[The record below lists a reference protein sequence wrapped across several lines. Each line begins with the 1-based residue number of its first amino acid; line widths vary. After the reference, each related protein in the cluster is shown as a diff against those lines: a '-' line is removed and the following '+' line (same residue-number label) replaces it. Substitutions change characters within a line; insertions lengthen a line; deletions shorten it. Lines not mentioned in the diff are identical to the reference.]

1 MDRVLLS
8 ERSRVFAACAPG
20 QVSEYV
26 GRHLGSHRLQIGR
39 DAVARASLAHRHFA
53 ALDLCRLHYAG
64 QVRILAPALDEL
76 YHLQILLRGRCLWQG
91 RDGTRCYGPGELMLL
106 NPSEPVDLVYSD
118 DCEKF
123 IVKLPVT
130 LLERVCQTRG
140 WTLPAVGIR
149 FVRPEAQRPSSDIL
163 DLLTLICHEAE
174 AALPTG
180 FHEPYLQILAA
191 KLLLQLPSNLTP
203 AASRREPGS
212 RFAQLVEHIEAHLD
226 EDLTPQQLAVQAHL
240 SERGLFGLFQR
251 EVGCAPLEFVRQ
263 RRLERV
269 RQVLLDP
276 PAGVRSVT
284 EAALAHGF
292 LHLGR
297 FAQQYKARFG
307 ESPSATWRGR
317 PRQAAV
323 GG

>member
-8 ERSRVFAACAPG
+8 EGSQVFAACAPG

-39 DAVARASLAHRHFA
+39 DTTARASLAHRHFA

-91 RDGTRCYGPGELMLL
+91 RDGARCYGSGELMLL
-106 NPSEPVDLVYSD
+106 NPNEPVDLVYSD

-123 IVKLPVT
+123 IVKLPAS
-130 LLERVCQTRG
+130 LLERVCQARG
-140 WTLPAVGIR
+140 WVLPSAGIR
-149 FVRPEAQRPSSDIL
+149 FIRPQAQRPSSDIL
-163 DLLTLICHEAE
+163 DLLSLICHEAE
-174 AALPTG
+174 AALPGG
-180 FHEPYLQILAA
+180 FHEPYLQILAS
-191 KLLLQLPSNLTP
+191 KLLLQLPSNLAAP
-203 AASRREPGS
+203 ASRSEPCS

-226 EDLTPQQLAVQAHL
+226 EELSPRQLAAQAHL
-240 SERGLFGLFQR
+240 SERALFSLFQR

-263 RRLERV
+263 LRLERV
-269 RQVLLDP
+269 RQMLLDP
-276 PAGVRSVT
+276 QASARSVT
-284 EAALAHGF
+284 EVALAHGF

-297 FAQQYKARFG
+297 FAQQYRTRFG
-307 ESPSATWRGR
+307 ETPSATWRGR
-317 PRQAAV
+317 ASQTAV

>member
-8 ERSRVFAACAPG
+8 ERSQVFAACAPG

-39 DAVARASLAHRHFA
+39 DRAARASLAHRSFA

-64 QVRILAPALDEL
+64 QVRILAPALDDL

-91 RDGTRCYGPGELMLL
+91 REEARCYGPGELMLL

-123 IVKLPVT
+123 IVKLPAP
-130 LLERVCQTRG
+130 LLARVCQAQG
-140 WTLPAVGIR
+140 WTLPAEGIR
-149 FVRPEAQRPSSDIL
+149 FVRPVAQRPSGDIL
-163 DLLTLICHEAE
+163 DLLALICHEAE
-174 AALPTG
+174 ESLPNG
-180 FHEPYLQILAA
+180 LHEPYLQLLVA
-191 KLLLQLPSNLTP
+191 KLLLQLPSNLKP
-203 AASRREPGS
+203 QADRPESSG
-212 RFAQLVEHIEAHLD
+212 RFTQLLDYLEAHLG
-226 EDLTPQQLAVQAHL
+226 EELSPRQLAAQVHL
-240 SERGLFGLFQR
+240 SERALFGLFQR
-251 EVGCAPLEFVRQ
+251 EVGCAPLEFVRR
-263 RRLERV
+263 RRLERA
-269 RQVLLDP
+269 RATLLDP
-276 PAGVRSVT
+276 RAAARSVT
-284 EAALAHGF
+284 EVALAHGF

-317 PRQAAV
+317 AS
-323 GG
+323 

>member
-8 ERSRVFAACAPG
+8 EQSRVFTACAPG

-39 DAVARASLAHRHFA
+39 DSAARASLAHRPFA
-53 ALDLCRLHYAG
+53 TLDLCRLHYAG

-91 RDGTRCYGPGELMLL
+91 RDGARCYGPGELMLL
-106 NPSEPVDLVYSD
+106 NPSEPVDLIYSD

-123 IVKLPVT
+123 IVKLPAT
-130 LLERVCQTRG
+130 LLERVSQARG
-140 WTLPAVGIR
+140 WTLPAAGIR
-149 FVRPEAQRPSSDIL
+149 FTRSEAHYPSSDVL
-163 DLLTLICHEAE
+163 DLLSLICHEAE
-174 AALPTG
+174 AALPGG
-180 FHEPYLQILAA
+180 FHEPYLQILAS
-191 KLLLQLPSNLTP
+191 KLLLQLPSNLTVP
-203 AASRREPGS
+203 ASRGEPCG
-212 RFAQLVEHIEAHLD
+212 RFAHLVEHIETHLG
-226 EDLTPQQLAVQAHL
+226 EALTPRQLAVQAHL

-269 RQVLLDP
+269 HQVLRDP
-276 PAGVRSVT
+276 QAGARSVT
-284 EAALAHGF
+284 EVALAHGF

-307 ESPSATWRGR
+307 ETPSATWRGR
-317 PRQAAV
+317 SHQTAV

>member
-8 ERSRVFAACAPG
+8 ERSQVFAACAPG

-26 GRHLGSHRLQIGR
+26 GRHLGNHRLQIGR
-39 DAVARASLAHRHFA
+39 DTAARASLAHRPFA

-64 QVRILAPALDEL
+64 QVRILAPALDDL

-91 RDGTRCYGPGELMLL
+91 RDGSRCYGPGELMLL

-123 IVKLPVT
+123 IVKLPAT
-130 LLERVCQTRG
+130 LLERVCQARG
-140 WTLPAVGIR
+140 WNLPAAGIR
-149 FVRPEAQRPSSDIL
+149 FTRPQAQRPSSDIL
-163 DLLTLICHEAE
+163 DLLSLICHEAE
-174 AALPTG
+174 TVLPG
-180 FHEPYLQILAA
+180 GLHEPYLQILAS
-191 KLLLQLPSNLTP
+191 KLLLQLPSNL
-203 AASRREPGS
+203 AAPTSRREPCS
-212 RFAQLVEHIEAHLD
+212 RFAQLVELIEAQLD
-226 EDLTPQQLAVQAHL
+226 AELTPRQLAAQVHL
-240 SERGLFGLFQR
+240 SERALFSLFQR

-276 PAGVRSVT
+276 QASARSVT
-284 EAALAHGF
+284 EVALAHGF

-297 FAQQYKARFG
+297 FAQQYRVRFG
-307 ESPSATWRGR
+307 ETPSTTWRDGR
-317 PRQAAV
+317 ARRR
-323 GG
+323 